1 MRHATPAAPGWHD
14 RTWRTNARPSLP
26 SGAGAL
32 LAAAL
37 ALPGMLPAG
46 AAAQSVHDH
55 GVVELKY
62 LNYRDWQS
70 GADRMTV
77 QSPTLYALVPIDD
90 TLEVEGSVVYDAMSG
105 ASPLFFNALSGAS
118 RQGVG
123 DYRIAGEAKATKYFN
138 GWSLSVG
145 GVASSEQDY
154 LSRGG
159 GVDLRIFSDDR
170 NRTYAFGFAGTSD
183 RLNPTNGLVSNAP
196 RNTVEFLFGITQ
208 ALSPTSIVN
217 SNVTYS
223 HGHGYYDDPYK
234 TFDHR
239 PSERNVFAWLTRYNE
254 YFATQDATLRLS
266 YRLLTDSWGSVS
278 NTFSAAWVQ
287 PLPQG
292 FSVTPELRYYTQ
304 SSADFYYRPAARQR
318 ARVRRPLYGRHAAR
332 RVRCVHARPRRCEVV
347 RRRLDRRRPRRLLPP
362 AVELADRRRQ
372 SGYPAVFGALD
383 HRGHHQ
389 EFLTRADGPATGGLQ
404 CKCRSSAQAFAQ
416 WPRTTSCS
424 SSRPT
429 RCWRAAPRT
438 PPSPT

>member
-1 MRHATPAAPGWHD
+1 MSAAAGVAATERKRRRRARRATSARHDKVDRGVDHRAPG
-14 RTWRTNARPSLP
+14 TP

-37 ALPGMLPAG
+37 ALPGMLPAS

-62 LNYRDWQS
+62 LNYRDWQP

-77 QSPTLYALVPIDD
+77 QSPTLYALVPVDD

-118 RQGVG
+118 HQGVG
-123 DYRIAGEAKATKYFN
+123 DYRTAGEAKATKYFN

-159 GVDLRIFSDDR
+159 SVDARVFSDDR

-183 RLNPTNGLVSNAP
+183 RLNPTNGVVSNAP
-196 RNTVEFLFGITQ
+196 RNTVEFLLGITQ
-208 ALSPTSIVN
+208 ALSATSIVN

-234 TFDHR
+234 TFDRR

-254 YFATQDATLRLS
+254 YFPDSDATLRLS
-266 YRLLTDSWGSVS
+266 YRLLTDSWGSVT
-278 NTFSAAWVQ
+278 NAFTAAWVQ

-292 FSVTPELRYYTQ
+292 FSVTPAVRYYTQ
-304 SSADFYYRPAARQR
+304 SSADFYYGPPLGNGFNVDQPYTADTRLAA
-318 ARVRRPLYGRHAAR
+318 
-332 RVRCVHARPRRCEVV
+332 
-347 RRRLDRRRPRRLLPP
+347 
-362 AVELADRRRQ
+362 
-372 SGYPAVFGALD
+372 FGAFTLGVD
-383 HRGHHQ
+383 VAKTLGDGWSVD
-389 EFLTRADGPATGGLQ
+389 LRADFYRQQSNWRIGGGSPGILPF
-404 CKCRSSAQAFAQ
+404 SARWIIAGVTKNF
-416 WPRTTSCS
+416 
-424 SSRPT
+424 
-429 RCWRAAPRT
+429 
-438 PPSPT
+438 